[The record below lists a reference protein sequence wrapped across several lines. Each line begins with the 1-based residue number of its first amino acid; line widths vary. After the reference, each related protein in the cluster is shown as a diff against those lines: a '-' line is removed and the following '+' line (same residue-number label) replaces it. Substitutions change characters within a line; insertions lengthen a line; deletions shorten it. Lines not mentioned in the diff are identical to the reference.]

1 MSDLVFGLVVGAC
14 IGYGLRA
21 LFLISDGSPPSGE
34 SVELA

>member
-21 LFLISDGSPPSGE
+21 FISHQRRIAAKRRVG
-34 SVELA
+34 